1 MTRLHCERRRD
12 RGPNR
17 AQECVDGFN
26 RKFPVGTIVWFW
38 RSLAFGPIEETAV
51 RTEAFVSDCGAA
63 VVFLFRV
70 SGYVDI
76 CHITPVMERPRS
88 DVRFAENRDV
98 TR

>member
-1 MTRLHCERRRD
+1 MRRRFQPKIPGWNY
-12 RGPNR
+12 RLVL
-17 AQECVDGFN
+17 EI
-26 RKFPVGTIVWFW
+26 VG
-38 RSLAFGPIEETAV
+38 V